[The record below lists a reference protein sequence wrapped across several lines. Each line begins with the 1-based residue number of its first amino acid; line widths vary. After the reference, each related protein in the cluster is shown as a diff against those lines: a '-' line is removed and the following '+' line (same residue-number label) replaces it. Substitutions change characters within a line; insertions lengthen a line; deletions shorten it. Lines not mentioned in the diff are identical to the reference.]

1 MAREQWGTR
10 AGFIMAAIGSAIG
23 LGNIWRFPYVAYDN
37 GGGAFF
43 LAYLFA
49 ILTAGIPLLL
59 MEFSIGQK
67 FRGSSPL
74 SFARINKKTEWLGW
88 WQVAISFV
96 VATYYSVIIAWALS
110 YMVFSFNQSWGSD
123 TQGFFLGD
131 YLEATE
137 AGVLGGLNGN
147 VLIPLIIVW
156 AGVFVIML
164 AGVKK
169 GIEWANRIFIPL
181 LVVMFLAIVVRA
193 LTLEGAVDG
202 LDVFFRPDWQALA
215 QPGVW
220 VAAYGHIF
228 FSLSIGFAI
237 MITYASYLPKKEDL
251 NNSAFITAFSNG
263 SFELLAG
270 IGIFATLGFMAGNLG
285 VPVAEV
291 ATSGIGLAFIAIP
304 EIINTMPGFNGLF
317 GVLFFGCLV
326 LAGITSLISIT
337 ETYIAGVQDKF
348 KVSRTKSVIVGG
360 GLSAIIS
367 LLYATRGGINVLDA
381 VDNFINQFGIAFA
394 GLVSVIIVAWI
405 LRKLDF
411 LQGHMNEVSDFRIGS
426 WWKFSLMFITPL
438 VLGANFVLALINNI
452 RAPYEDM
459 PLSFLAVS
467 GWGVA
472 GAALVVG
479 LLLSLIKW
487 PPGKLEA
494 YKKEGGQ

>member
-10 AGFIMAAIGSAIG
+10 AGFIMAAIGSAVG

-49 ILTAGIPLLL
+49 MLTAGIPLLL

-67 FRGSSPL
+67 YRGSAPL
-74 SFARINKKTEWLGW
+74 SFARINKKAEWIGW

-123 TQGFFLGD
+123 TNGFFFGS
-131 YLEATE
+131 YLEATD
-137 AGVLGGLNGN
+137 AGVLGGLNTN
-147 VLIPLIIVW
+147 VLIPLIVVW

-181 LVVMFLAIVVRA
+181 LVVMFLAIVIRA
-193 LTLEGAVDG
+193 ITLDGALEG

-215 QPGVW
+215 TPGVW

-237 MITYASYLPKKEDL
+237 MITYSSYLPKKEDL

-285 VPVAEV
+285 VPVSEV
-291 ATSGIGLAFIAIP
+291 VSSGIGLAFVAIP

-317 GVLFFGCLV
+317 GFLFFGSLV

-337 ETYIAGVQDKF
+337 ETYIAGVQEKF
-348 KVSRTKSVIVGG
+348 QVSRTKSVLVGG

-367 LLYATRGGINVLDA
+367 LLYATRGGINILDA

-394 GLVSVIIVAWI
+394 GLVSVIAVAWVM
-405 LRKLDF
+405 RKLDV
-411 LQGHMNEVSDFRIGS
+411 LQVHLNTVSDFKVGL
-426 WWKFSLMFITPL
+426 WWKLCLLIVTPI
-438 VLGANFVLALINNI
+438 VLGVNLTLAFIDNV
-452 RAPYEDM
+452 RSPYGDM
-459 PLSFLAVS
+459 PLSFLGVS

-472 GAALVVG
+472 GAAL
-479 LLLSLIKW
+479 LLGILFSFIKW
-487 PPGKLEA
+487 PAGKIDSHR
-494 YKKEGGQ
+494 KEV